1 MSEKKNT
8 QQETA
13 ADQGEVRPEGTT
25 SVQQPKG
32 RAPASL
38 IYLGPPISGVTMP
51 GTVYRNGLTPRLQ
64 KMKEDVPALGRLL
77 VAVGNVAQARRELQD
92 PQSAA
97 SICYQKVVEHIKK
110 GAER

>member
-8 QQETA
+8 KQETN
-13 ADQGEVRPEGTT
+13 ADQGEAGAGRTASE
-25 SVQQPKG
+25 QQPEDK
-32 RAPASL
+32 APTAV
-38 IYLGPPISGVTMP
+38 IYLGPPISGVAMP
-51 GTVYRNGLTPRLQ
+51 GTVCRNGLTPQLQ
-64 KMKEDVPALGRLL
+64 KMKEDIPVLGRLL
-77 VAVGNVAQARRELQD
+77 VAVRNAAQTRRELQD